1 MAKRNAL
8 LARMEEQSLRYAR
21 AARVLEVGFCTDIAV
36 IALGRLGWGEKRLTE
51 FEAAFS
57 AAYEEY
63 DDLREKDG
71 SADREQAYYKACL
84 DREIRRYV
92 GTKFVPFDE
101 RHPELRGG
109 GRR

>member
-8 LARMEEQSLRYAR
+8 MARMEEQSLRYAR
-21 AARVLEVGFCTDIAV
+21 AARMLEVGFCTDIAV

-63 DDLREKDG
+63 DDLREEDG

-101 RHPELRGG
+101 RHPGLKGG

>member
-8 LARMEEQSLRYAR
+8 MARMEEQSLRYAR
-21 AARVLEVGFCTDIAV
+21 AARMLEVGFCTDIAV

-57 AAYEEY
+57 AAYAEY
-63 DDLREKDG
+63 DGLREEDG

>member
-8 LARMEEQSLRYAR
+8 MARMEEQSLRYAR
-21 AARVLEVGFCTDIAV
+21 AARMLEVGFCADIAV

-63 DDLREKDG
+63 DGLREEDG

-101 RHPELRGG
+101 RHPELKK
-109 GRR
+109 

>member
-8 LARMEEQSLRYAR
+8 MARMEEQSLRYAR
-21 AARVLEVGFCTDIAV
+21 AARMLEVGFCTDIAV

-63 DDLREKDG
+63 DDLREEDG
-71 SADREQAYYKACL
+71 GADREQAYYKACL

-101 RHPELRGG
+101 RHPELKK
-109 GRR
+109 

>member
-8 LARMEEQSLRYAR
+8 MARMEEQSLRYAR
-21 AARVLEVGFCTDIAV
+21 AARMLEVGFCTDIAV

-63 DDLREKDG
+63 DDLREEDG

-101 RHPELRGG
+101 RHPDLRGG

>member
-57 AAYEEY
+57 AAY
-63 DDLREKDG
+63 
-71 SADREQAYYKACL
+71 ADREQAYYKACL

-101 RHPELRGG
+101 RHPEFKK
-109 GRR
+109 

>member
-8 LARMEEQSLRYAR
+8 MARMEEQALRYAR
-21 AARVLEVGFCTDIAV
+21 AARMLEVGFCTDIAV

-63 DDLREKDG
+63 DDLREEDG
-71 SADREQAYYKACL
+71 STDREQAYYKACL

-92 GTKFVPFDE
+92 GPKFVPFDE
-101 RHPELRGG
+101 RHPELKK
-109 GRR
+109 

>member
-1 MAKRNAL
+1 MTKRNAL
-8 LARMEEQSLRYAR
+8 MARMEEQSLRYAR
-21 AARVLEVGFCTDIAV
+21 AARMLEVGFCTDIAV

-63 DDLREKDG
+63 DDLREEDG

-92 GTKFVPFDE
+92 GTKFVPFDA

>member
-1 MAKRNAL
+1 MTKRNAL
-8 LARMEEQSLRYAR
+8 MARMEEQSLRYAR
-21 AARVLEVGFCTDIAV
+21 AARMLEVGFCTDIAV

-63 DDLREKDG
+63 DDLREEDG

-101 RHPELRGG
+101 RHQELRGG

>member
-8 LARMEEQSLRYAR
+8 MARMEEQALRYAR
-21 AARVLEVGFCTDIAV
+21 SARVLEVGFCTDIAV

-63 DDLREKDG
+63 DDLREEDG

-101 RHPELRGG
+101 RHPELKK
-109 GRR
+109 

>member
-8 LARMEEQSLRYAR
+8 MARMEEQSLRYAR
-21 AARVLEVGFCTDIAV
+21 AARMLEVGFCTDIAV

-63 DDLREKDG
+63 DDLREEDG

-92 GTKFVPFDE
+92 GTKFVPFNE

-109 GRR
+109 GRI

>member
-8 LARMEEQSLRYAR
+8 MARMEEQALRYAR

-63 DDLREKDG
+63 DDLREEDG

-101 RHPELRGG
+101 RHPELKK
-109 GRR
+109 